1 LVLKYKNI
9 KKTYLF
15 RLRGLFSSC
24 IKKLCLFYTVGC
36 FAWTLMLSSSS
47 VVAFLSIP
55 TLVMLFILIGLEL
68 AVSLI
73 QAYVFTVL
81 TCMFINDASN
91 LH

>member
-1 LVLKYKNI
+1 
-9 KKTYLF
+9 
-15 RLRGLFSSC
+15 
-24 IKKLCLFYTVGC
+24 
-36 FAWTLMLSSSS
+36 MLSSSS